1 MVDIKKI
8 TKEIDALESGQKKF
22 YGNDF
27 TVDEFEV
34 IFKFLLE
41 LQDRGIIRIKP
52 HHESTSG
59 HKLIDAAFVEKL

>member
-34 IFKFLLE
+34 VFKFLL
-41 LQDRGIIRIKP
+41 
-52 HHESTSG
+52 
-59 HKLIDAAFVEKL
+59 